1 MKKTMIFFFS
11 LLVLSCIIY
20 LSSGEFLRYS
30 GINYVWVLRQNLL
43 YFTGVVAWL
52 FMTLTMCLALRSSWL
67 ERLTHGL
74 DKAWGL
80 HKWTGIT
87 ATVFSL
93 AHWLDEKVPQWLV
106 NAGWLA
112 HPGELGDI
120 HLSPWL
126 LQTVEAALVAVTW
139 TLYFMV
145 ALVLVSLAAKIPY
158 RLFRQVHRL
167 FPVVYLITAFHVM
180 TVLFKSHWWET
191 PAGYA
196 VALVTVPGL
205 YAALIC
211 LFRRVGHKNKHQGVI
226 EAIYYHDGDLI
237 EVVVKLDRECHY
249 TPGQFAFLSFS
260 HDLEPHPYTIAS
272 YGKDKTRLHF
282 AIKSLGDYT
291 RALASNLI
299 VGQSACI
306 EGPYGE
312 FSFKK
317 PASRQVWVAGG
328 IGITP
333 FLSQIDYLVESG
345 GAGCPIDFWY
355 CTSNDDSA
363 FPQGLAMRCEKAGVT
378 LHLVSRNAQ
387 RLNAEK
393 IMATCSHDTTIK
405 VWFCGPQA
413 FSRSLLNGLISSGV
427 SERSFYCDSFSM
439 R

>member
-1 MKKTMIFFFS
+1 MKKTTTLACGVF
-11 LLVLSCIIY
+11 LLGCIIY
-20 LSSGEFLRYS
+20 LFSGEYLRYS
-30 GINYVWVLRQNLL
+30 GINIVWGLRQNLL
-43 YFTGVVAWL
+43 FFTGVIAWL
-52 FMTLTMCLALRSSWL
+52 FMTLTMCLALRSPRL

-80 HKWTGIT
+80 HKWAGIA

-106 NAGWLA
+106 SAGWLA

-126 LQTVEAALVAVTW
+126 FQTIERGLALVTW
-139 TLYFMV
+139 SLYFMV
-145 ALVLVSLAAKIPY
+145 ALVLISLAAKVPY
-158 RLFRQVHRL
+158 RWFRYVHRL
-167 FPVVYLITAFHVM
+167 FPLVYLITAFHVI
-180 TVLFKSHWWET
+180 TVLFKSHWWGT
-191 PAGYA
+191 PAAYA
-196 VALVTVPGL
+196 VTLVTLPGL

-226 EAIYYHDGDLI
+226 EEIYYHDEDLI
-237 EVVVKLDRECHY
+237 EVVVKLDKECHY

-272 YGKDKTRLHF
+272 YRQDKTRLNF

-291 RALASNLI
+291 RALASHLT
-299 VGQSACI
+299 VGQSACV
-306 EGPYGE
+306 EGPYGK
-312 FSFKK
+312 FSFEK

-333 FLSQIDYLVESG
+333 FLSQIDYLAQSG
-345 GAGCPIDFWY
+345 GANFPIDFWY
-355 CTSNDDSA
+355 CTSSDEST
-363 FPQGLAMRCEKAGVT
+363 FPEGLAKRCERAGVT
-378 LHLVSRNAQ
+378 LHIVSRHCE
-387 RLNAEK
+387 RLNAER
-393 IMATCSHDTTIK
+393 IMAICLHDTNIK

-413 FSRSLLNGLISSGV
+413 FSRSLLSGLKTLGV
-427 SERSFYCDSFSM
+427 SEDSFYCDSFSM